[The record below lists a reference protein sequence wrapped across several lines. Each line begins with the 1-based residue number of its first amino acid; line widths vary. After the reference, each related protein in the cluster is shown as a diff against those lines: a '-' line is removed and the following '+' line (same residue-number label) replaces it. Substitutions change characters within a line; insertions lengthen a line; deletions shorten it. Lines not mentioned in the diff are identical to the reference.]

1 MSKCRFDY
9 LDRCRNAEVPIWPDT
24 IWMLLT
30 YFKKRYNKHLNH
42 TSCVI
47 VSMSAF
53 NVVHRRFKPW
63 SAPNQRLKS
72 VFLSFSR
79 QESWKKGRPWLMY
92 DNKKNVMKCSF
103 STSRNDNISSA
114 FITGCNRFRIENIK
128 NKIPWK
134 VRFPYIRSIDINE
147 AKTIKFRK
155 TPAECVIQNLKLL
168 LLQCIYIFFH
178 LFIYVFF
185 FSGF

>member
-1 MSKCRFDY
+1 MLTITQLVWFRCLLY
-9 LDRCRNAEVPIWPDT
+9 LFLKYVNNIQ
-24 IWMLLT
+24 M
-30 YFKKRYNKHLNH
+30 
-42 TSCVI
+42 
-47 VSMSAF
+47 VSGQIGTSAF
-53 NVVHRRFKPW
+53 RH
-63 SAPNQRLKS
+63 
-72 VFLSFSR
+72 LSKFSR